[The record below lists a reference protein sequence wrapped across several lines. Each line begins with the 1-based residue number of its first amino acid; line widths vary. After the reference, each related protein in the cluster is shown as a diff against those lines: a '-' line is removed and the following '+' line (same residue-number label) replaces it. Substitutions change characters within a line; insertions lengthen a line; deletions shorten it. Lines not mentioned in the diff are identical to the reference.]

1 MSDVLGQLLEFKWR
15 DISFPTTGF
24 SMSVAHDLKQ
34 HKWPDRDG
42 AHVEAT
48 GRQPIVHH
56 AQVPFRNGIKAAKS
70 ESWGLL
76 YPYTFRLFLVAFTTR
91 TSGILQHP
99 ELGEIRCKPDKAEF
113 KWSANT
119 RDGVDVSASW
129 IESLDDTVT
138 EFQDI
143 LARPSPAQDV
153 ALDLDDQLGQ
163 YTNPGLPSHVRA
175 FSFVDGIT
183 KITSAVSGVT
193 LVAKQ
198 KGGYI
203 NHVLYRAQL
212 LQDAVL
218 RLRDNTAWPIVMSCE
233 RMKAALYT
241 MAKTLLV
248 VARTV
253 AVYTTPKAQTLS
265 SLMVPTRTS
274 VVDLITLN
282 PELAASPVVPKGTAV
297 RYYVAA

>member
-1 MSDVLGQLLEFKWR
+1 MARHFVPDHRIFDVGRARPQTAQSGPIATARTSKR
-15 DISFPTTGF
+15 PDASRSCTTRRF
-24 SMSVAHDLKQ
+24 RS
-34 HKWPDRDG
+34 
-42 AHVEAT
+42 AT
-48 GRQPIVHH
+48 GS
-56 AQVPFRNGIKAAKS
+56 KAANRS
-70 ESWGLL
+70 RGTALPL
-76 YPYTFRLFLVAFTTR
+76 HVPAFLVAFTTR

-183 KITSAVSGVT
+183 KITSAVSG
-193 LVAKQ
+193 
-198 KGGYI
+198 
-203 NHVLYRAQL
+203 
-212 LQDAVL
+212 
-218 RLRDNTAWPIVMSCE
+218 
-233 RMKAALYT
+233 
-241 MAKTLLV
+241 
-248 VARTV
+248 
-253 AVYTTPKAQTLS
+253 
-265 SLMVPTRTS
+265 
-274 VVDLITLN
+274 
-282 PELAASPVVPKGTAV
+282 
-297 RYYVAA
+297 